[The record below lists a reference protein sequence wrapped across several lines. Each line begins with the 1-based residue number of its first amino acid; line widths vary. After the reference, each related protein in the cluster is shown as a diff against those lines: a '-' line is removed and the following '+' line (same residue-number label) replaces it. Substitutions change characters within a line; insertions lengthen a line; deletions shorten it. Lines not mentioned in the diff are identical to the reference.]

1 MKSKY
6 SFFISLSAAALIV
19 ATAPYADAR
28 RTDQET
34 ARQQM
39 KSGELKPFAQI
50 ERDIRSRMQGMEYLG
65 SQFNSR
71 NSTYRFKFLERN
83 SATKKSR
90 VIYVDV
96 DARSGAIINRS

>member
-1 MKSKY
+1 MMSKY
-6 SFFISLSAAALIV
+6 SFSIALFV
-19 ATAPYADAR
+19 GALTLVTAPYADAR

-34 ARQQM
+34 AREQM
-39 KSGELKPFAQI
+39 KSGQLKPFAEI
-50 ERDIRSRMQGMEYLG
+50 ERSIRSQMQDMEYLG

-83 SATKKSR
+83 PATKKSR

-96 DARSGAIINRS
+96 DARSGAIINRT